1 MCDTCGQDF
10 SWPNALKVHI
20 KRQHQGVT
28 YPCSICKENLSSPTA
43 VRLHIKTVHEKRA
56 DMFCDKC
63 GKAFG
68 RSKHLERHKKTVHNE
83 MKPPRNNF
91 IIKT

>member
-1 MCDTCGQDF
+1 MLHSTQYCPQSTVYILILRKLL
-10 SWPNALKVHI
+10 LKLFIFLVLQVHI

-63 GKAFG
+63 
-68 RSKHLERHKKTVHNE
+68 E
-83 MKPPRNNF
+83 
-91 IIKT
+91 

>member
-1 MCDTCGQDF
+1 MIVSHRFTKNIVVDLNYTEPFCIF
-10 SWPNALKVHI
+10 FYKVYYIILRKLLLKLFIFLVLQVHI

-63 GKAFG
+63 
-68 RSKHLERHKKTVHNE
+68 E
-83 MKPPRNNF
+83 
-91 IIKT
+91 